1 MTPTWRPG
9 LCWTV
14 LSHLFDSRELAV
26 EPRRILKRAAKRARC
41 QARTSLCA
49 TYKCSRTGLAQGQAG
64 EPHWTTRGRDALAT
78 GEEPPV
84 LWKNHAA
91 FIAILLQSGGGSEG
105 KTGIQDGGLLCRVRA
120 GGSSINT
127 SIMPQTST
135 TALSAAN
142 LTCRCHHGHR
152 PAPFCRWTTR
162 RPRRTAS
169 LSRSVRPTLVAARSS
184 RVRVSPGRSD
194 QTALIV
200 LPCRSCGD

>member
-1 MTPTWRPG
+1 MQRLPSRGFVARLSLQASRSASMTPTWRPG

-105 KTGIQDGGLLCRVRA
+105 KTGIQDGGLLCRVSARQRPSMCPTTVRNHVA
-120 GGSSINT
+120 LFNT
-127 SIMPQTST
+127 
-135 TALSAAN
+135 
-142 LTCRCHHGHR
+142 
-152 PAPFCRWTTR
+152 
-162 RPRRTAS
+162 
-169 LSRSVRPTLVAARSS
+169 
-184 RVRVSPGRSD
+184 
-194 QTALIV
+194 
-200 LPCRSCGD
+200 

>member
-1 MTPTWRPG
+1 MARLSLQASRSASMTPTWRPG

-91 FIAILLQSGGGSEG
+91 FIAILLHSGGGSEG
-105 KTGIQDGGLLCRVRA
+105 KDRDSRRGAAMPCQKSLLCDKLCDKLWRELEFPLLR
-120 GGSSINT
+120 
-127 SIMPQTST
+127 
-135 TALSAAN
+135 
-142 LTCRCHHGHR
+142 
-152 PAPFCRWTTR
+152 
-162 RPRRTAS
+162 
-169 LSRSVRPTLVAARSS
+169 
-184 RVRVSPGRSD
+184 
-194 QTALIV
+194 
-200 LPCRSCGD
+200 